1 MAQEKVDDGFLRAFK
16 DNFKETAIDGLS
28 GGLAGFVT
36 TFLFH
41 PLENIRTRLQTY
53 ETSQDEEEKIDNVS
67 LTITFFY
74 SIIDL
79 LAVLDIQLS
88 DTSHHNSA
96 NVTKARFTSSRLL
109 VPTGNLTLPV

>member
-1 MAQEKVDDGFLRAFK
+1 
-16 DNFKETAIDGLS
+16 
-28 GGLAGFVT
+28 VT

-53 ETSQDEEEKIDNVS
+53 ETSQEDEEEKIDNVS

-79 LAVLDIQLS
+79 LAVQGIQLS
-88 DTSHHNSA
+88 DTSHHNSV
-96 NVTKARFTSSRLL
+96 NVTKAKLPSSRLL
-109 VPTGNLTLPV
+109 APTGNLTLPV